1 MLEQMNNSLRYYS
14 GLAAARTRNHQ
25 QRPVAVLN
33 RPKLFR
39 IEQHARIQ
47 DAGVRIQDSGKIR
60 IRLESYPFLM
70 NQATTFRLL
79 RVLAGRANSCIAMYF
94 GPNPELGMGSVLFQ
108 PVALALRP
116 AIADPSLRSGQA
128 LKVGATF
135 KSQPFVGILAV
146 DHPTV
151 TRLSW
156 VFSVCG

>member
-1 MLEQMNNSLRYYS
+1 MLEQMNDSLGYYS
-14 GLAAARTRNHQ
+14 GLAAARARDDQ

-47 DAGVRIQDSGKIR
+47 RAGVRIQDSWKIR

-79 RVLAGRANSCIAMYF
+79 HVLAGRAN
-94 GPNPELGMGSVLFQ
+94 GPNPQLGIGDVLFQ
-108 PVALALRP
+108 LVALAFRP
-116 AIADPSLRSGQA
+116 EIAD

-135 KSQPFVGILAV
+135 KSQPSVGTLAV
-146 DHPTV
+146 DHPAV

>member
-47 DAGVRIQDSGKIR
+47 DAGVRIQDSGKTR

-79 RVLAGRANSCIAMYF
+79 RVLAGGTN
-94 GPNPELGMGSVLFQ
+94 GPNPELGIGNVLFQ
-108 PVALALRP
+108 FVALAFRP
-116 AIADPSLRSGQA
+116 EIAD

-135 KSQPFVGILAV
+135 KSQPSVGTLAV
-146 DHPTV
+146 DHPAV